1 MSIVQRSK
9 TQIRRGLELDL
20 PGSPTSLTP
29 LVFSPGLAVGELSF
43 TVDTGRVF
51 IGHNPAVG
59 QVNFER
65 TELPYQNIEVL
76 TENSSAAVRRVFGRV
91 DRLKGRSSLLTA
103 TLPVSS
109 AYSELMY
116 SDEGNPTSLQVLGEH
131 LNLSIEY
138 FLFRSDGTPLKQ
150 GRVRF
155 ISDEFHVLS
164 HFTDDYVKSS
174 ALTNDTQVEFRAVRI
189 PRPNDETYH
198 QFEYRNNQ
206 LVPVTMYFRVLDPL
220 RI

>member
-1 MSIVQRSK
+1 MSIIQRSK

-20 PGSPTSLTP
+20 PGGPTSLDP

-51 IGHNPAVG
+51 IGHDPANG

-91 DRLKGRSSLLTA
+91 DRLKGRSSLLMA
-103 TLPVSS
+103 TLPVSAS
-109 AYSELMY
+109 YAELMY
-116 SDEGNPTSLQVLGEH
+116 SDDGNPVSMQIPGEH
-131 LNLSIEY
+131 LNINLEY
-138 FLFRSDGTPLKQ
+138 FLHRDNGLPLKQ

-155 ISDEFHVLS
+155 ISDQFNLLAD
-164 HFTDDYVKSS
+164 FTDDYVKSS
-174 ALTNDTQVEFRAVRI
+174 ALTNDTQVEFRAVRV

-198 QFEYRNNQ
+198 QIEYRNNQ
-206 LVPVTMYFRVLDPL
+206 LVPVIMYFRILDPS